1 MVTGLI
7 IYSVY
12 LVKMKNKNNQTN
24 FNYSFL
30 LGSGFSVPK
39 GLPKVGDI
47 NTKFTSLGITDF
59 CINSD
64 STISF
69 YQEGHEADDW
79 FRRNERQ
86 FFVEFIADY
95 CQKEISGTKNFQY
108 EKFFDYYYSCYRG
121 EANQNIKKFCTSF
134 RAKYTLTDTL
144 NSDSN
149 LLMNFNNHFVQ
160 ILAELLG
167 RKEFYE
173 NNCSNLG
180 NGLYSEFLNF
190 LKYLIEQ
197 GHTVNI
203 HTLNHDIL
211 FEHLICSASM
221 SSDFS
226 DGFSDLGS
234 PYYGDY
240 STKAEGINMLYKVR
254 LKYFQNKYEKPI
266 RFFKLHGSVD
276 TYYFNLASPE
286 VDKTRVKTEYGVLDF
301 YKEMQKPQNKEL
313 EYLKGYSNLYPDFL
327 SGTTE
332 KLRSYGNEY
341 YSVIFKHFEENLK
354 QSEKLII
361 IGYGGWDEGINKIL
375 QDKFLQKGI
384 PIPVIDPFPLNSPFY
399 SSTNFIHVNKSI
411 SDVSTSEYINL

>member
-1 MVTGLI
+1 
-7 IYSVY
+7 
-12 LVKMKNKNNQTN
+12 MKNKNNQTN
-24 FNYSFL
+24 LNYSFL

-47 NTKFTSLGITDF
+47 NTKFISLGITDF

-69 YQEGHEADDW
+69 YEKGHEEDDKLS
-79 FRRNERQ
+79 RIERL

-95 CQKEISGTKNFQY
+95 CQNVISGTQNFHY
-108 EKFFDYYYSCYRG
+108 EQFYDYFYSSNRDD
-121 EANQNIKKFCTSF
+121 ANPNINKFCTSF
-134 RAKYTLTDTL
+134 RTKYALTNTL
-144 NSDSN
+144 NNDSN
-149 LLMNFNNHFVQ
+149 LLMKFNNHFVQ

-173 NNCSNLG
+173 NNCTNLD
-180 NGLYSEFLNF
+180 NGPYSEFLNF
-190 LKYLIEQ
+190 LKYLIDQ

-301 YKEMQKPQNKEL
+301 YKEMQKPKNKEL
-313 EYLKGYSNLYPDFL
+313 EYLKGFSNLYPDFL

-341 YSVIFKHFEENLK
+341 YSVIFKHFEKNLIH
-354 QSEKLII
+354 SDKLII
-361 IGYGGWDEGINKIL
+361 IGYGGWDTGINKVL

-384 PIPVIDPFPLNSPFY
+384 TIPVIDPFPLKCPFY
-399 SSTNFIHVNKSI
+399 SSAIFNHVAKSI
-411 SDVSTSEYINL
+411 SGITLSEFESL

>member
-1 MVTGLI
+1 
-7 IYSVY
+7 
-12 LVKMKNKNNQTN
+12 MK
-24 FNYSFL
+24 YSFV

-39 GLPKVGDI
+39 RLPKVGDI
-47 NTKFTSLGITDF
+47 NAMFTGIRITDF
-59 CINSD
+59 CINLD

-69 YQEGHEADDW
+69 NEKGHEADDN
-79 FRRNERQ
+79 FRRIERL

-95 CQKEISGTKNFQY
+95 CQNVISGTKDFQY
-108 EKFFDYYYSCYRG
+108 EQFYDYFYSCYRG
-121 EANQNIKKFCTSF
+121 EANQNIEKFCKSF
-134 RAKYTLTDTL
+134 RIKYNLTNTLS
-144 NSDSN
+144 SDSN

-160 ILAELLG
+160 ILSEKLG

-180 NGLYSEFLNF
+180 SGPYHEFLNF
-190 LKYLIEQ
+190 LKYLIGQ

-211 FEHLICSASM
+211 FEHLIRSANM

-240 STKAEGINMLYKVR
+240 STKVDGIHMLYKVR
-254 LKYFQNKYEKPI
+254 VKCFQNKYEKPL
-266 RFFKLHGSVD
+266 RLFKLHGSID
-276 TYYFNLASPE
+276 TYYFNLASPSI
-286 VDKTRVKTEYGVLDF
+286 DKTRIKSEYGVFDF
-301 YKEMQKPQNKEL
+301 YKEIQNENTKDM
-313 EYLKGYSNLYPDFL
+313 EYVQGYSNQYPDFL

-341 YSVIFKHFEENLK
+341 YSILFKHFENNLT

-375 QDKFLQKGI
+375 QDNFMQKEI
-384 PIPVIDPFPLNSPFY
+384 AIPVIDPFPLNSPFY